1 MILAALSLAGLSGA
15 ADIIEVP
22 GGALVMCDEAGD
34 DSEELKRVTAKPFR
48 LMETEVANQSFAI
61 FVKATGYTT
70 DRERE
75 GWGWVWP
82 EGKWIRRE
90 GADWRHPHGP
100 DDTIQGRHDHPV
112 VQVSANDSG
121 AYCRWHG
128 QRLPTKSDW
137 EFAARGTD
145 GRCYPW

>member
-1 MILAALSLAGLSGA
+1 MEETNLS
-15 ADIIEVP
+15 V
-22 GGALVMCDEAGD
+22 
-34 DSEELKRVTAKPFR
+34 
-48 LMETEVANQSFAI
+48 AI

-75 GWGWVWP
+75 GWGWVWLA
-82 EGKWIRRE
+82 GKWIRRE

-112 VQVSANDSG
+112 IKVSANDSG

-128 QRLPTKSDW
+128 RL
-137 EFAARGTD
+137 
-145 GRCYPW
+145 C